1 MNRDARIYAVIDAMD
16 RYTLELV
23 LAAYEFTISVMDT
36 EPSLRMLVLRG
47 YQDGTIKA
55 IDLLAASDR

>member
-1 MNRDARIYAVIDAMD
+1 VNRDTKIYAVINAMD

-23 LAAYEFTISVMDT
+23 LAAYDVTISVMDT
-36 EPSLRMLVLRG
+36 ELSLRTLVLRG
-47 YQDGTIKA
+47 YQEGTIKA

>member
-1 MNRDARIYAVIDAMD
+1 MNRDTKIYAVINAMD

-23 LAAYEFTISVMDT
+23 LAAYDVTISVMDT
-36 EPSLRMLVLRG
+36 ELSLRTLVLRG
-47 YQDGTIKA
+47 YQEGTIKA